1 MLGPL
6 RRVCTSNESSMP
18 LHDPK
23 TYAAID
29 KTPMFDAQV
38 DFDQDRSTNDLIIK
52 HSQNIPDDF
61 VSDLKSGKM
70 DSLNT
75 RSGDM
80 MHTMSV
86 PVTVIEDIK
95 RDFGF
100 DMMVEPQR
108 RSMTMLKALGLDAFI
123 VTNKS
128 I

>member
-1 MLGPL
+1 
-6 RRVCTSNESSMP
+6 
-18 LHDPK
+18 
-23 TYAAID
+23 
-29 KTPMFDAQV
+29 MFDEEV

-52 HSQNIPDDF
+52 RHQFIPDNF

-70 DSLNT
+70 DSKNT

-86 PVTVIEDIK
+86 PLSVIEDIK
-95 RDFGF
+95 RTFGF
-100 DMMVEPQR
+100 DMMEEPQR
-108 RSMTMLKALGLDAFI
+108 RSMTMLRALGLDAFI

>member
-1 MLGPL
+1 
-6 RRVCTSNESSMP
+6 
-18 LHDPK
+18 
-23 TYAAID
+23 
-29 KTPMFDAQV
+29 
-38 DFDQDRSTNDLIIK
+38 
-52 HSQNIPDDF
+52 
-61 VSDLKSGKM
+61 
-70 DSLNT
+70 
-75 RSGDM
+75 

-95 RDFGF
+95 RVFGF